1 MKGRKDLRSPFL
13 LLALL
18 LALLLSPALAHAGDI
33 VASAPRDI
41 SATIYRAPDRNGGS
55 IALDNL
61 GGFALTTETRTV
73 HLKPGENRLLF
84 EGVADGIVPESA
96 IVTGLPDGVIEKNR
110 DAAVLSPDALMRAA
124 VGSELTLRRA
134 NRKTGNVQATP
145 VTLRSASVDGVVF
158 KTADGVET
166 LRCSGAPETFS
177 FGRAPAGLTAVPMLS
192 ANTRSKREITAT
204 VTLSYLAQGFD
215 WSADYTAT
223 VNPDGKTLDLGA
235 WITLANGNGVGFPGA
250 HTQIVAGRLNRVYE
264 AMWIDPAPR
273 VIATCWPMETTSDVN
288 PEGDI
293 DLVQPYGTD
302 VMRDA
307 FARAILVAEKA
318 PAAMAKGFTLFSPA
332 PAPPPPPEQLGDLKL
347 YRTPHLTTI
356 ASRQSKQ
363 TRLLEQPDVAFSRIY
378 QADLWAPGQGPWS
391 QAQVILR
398 TRNDEAHKLGL
409 PLPAGH
415 MAVFQDTAHGRL
427 LAGETDLRD
436 TAEGEDVELKM
447 GGAPDVQVRQLRVS
461 VDAKPPEITP
471 LAPPVHVVHHSAKV
485 AERVEVTNAG
495 PREIAFELRLQTG
508 GGTQHVLDADQPMG
522 LRDGRPIFLLT
533 VPAGGK
539 ASVTY
544 RVE

>member
-61 GGFALTTETRTV
+61 GGFALITETRTV

-293 DLVQPYGTD
+293 DLVRGAREPEDRADAPDPEPARLSRRLDPAWRAGPVVREVIADPEGD
-302 VMRDA
+302 VERRPA
-307 FARAILVAEKA
+307 RGLRAARARAHGVPEHA
-318 PAAMAKGFTLFSPA
+318 PADLEQERVHVGDGERSHVERPA
-332 PAPPPPPEQLGDLKL
+332 VGALHEAPEQG
-347 YRTPHLTTI
+347 YRQ
-356 ASRQSKQ
+356 AGVERGG
-363 TRLLEQPDVAFSRIY
+363 LLEEDVLCASGRPEEHL
-378 QADLWAPGQGPWS
+378 DPGHG
-391 QAQVILR
+391 
-398 TRNDEAHKLGL
+398 EAHGIHFRS
-409 PLPAGH
+409 PS
-415 MAVFQDTAHGRL
+415 
-427 LAGETDLRD
+427 
-436 TAEGEDVELKM
+436 
-447 GGAPDVQVRQLRVS
+447 APS
-461 VDAKPPEITP
+461 
-471 LAPPVHVVHHSAKV
+471 
-485 AERVEVTNAG
+485 G
-495 PREIAFELRLQTG
+495 
-508 GGTQHVLDADQPMG
+508 
-522 LRDGRPIFLLT
+522 
-533 VPAGGK
+533 
-539 ASVTY
+539 
-544 RVE
+544 